1 MARESEALEVH
12 RDLHRRGLISNEKWA
27 KLSAQSGTKPQKTK
41 MASFEDRG
49 GLRDQGG
56 IRERGIKETGR
67 DQIDERKSIGTPARA
82 SGAPSKGGR
91 VNAYGEPGRAAIDD
105 GRMQR
110 PAFPSGGKLKA
121 ANAKKKLTAVPKD
134 RSKSA
139 PSEYGGPSNRKY
151 G

>member
-1 MARESEALEVH
+1 MSMKDHE
-12 RDLHRRGLISNEKWA
+12 DLHRRGLISNEKWA
-27 KLSAQSGTKPQKTK
+27 KLSAQSGTKSQKSR
-41 MASFEDRG
+41 MAPAESRE

-56 IRERGIKETGR
+56 IRDRGVKELGR
-67 DQIDERKSIGTPARA
+67 DSINAKTSIGTPERA

-91 VNAYGEPGRAAIDD
+91 VNAYGEPGRGEIDD
-105 GRMQR
+105 GSHQR
-110 PAFPSGGKLKA
+110 PAFPGGSKVKA

-139 PSEYGGPSNRKY
+139 PSQYGGPSNRKY

>member
-1 MARESEALEVH
+1 MRHESLEAH

-27 KLSAQSGTKPQKTK
+27 RLSAQSGTKSQKSR
-41 MASFEDRG
+41 MAPAESRE

-56 IRERGIKETGR
+56 IHDRGIKETGR
-67 DQIDERKSIGTPARA
+67 RQIDENKSIGTPERA

-91 VNAYGEPGRAAIDD
+91 VNAYGEPGRGAIDD

-110 PAFPSGGKLKA
+110 PAFPKGAKVKGGKPPKLK
-121 ANAKKKLTAVPKD
+121 AVPKD

-139 PSEYGGPSNRKY
+139 PSDYGGPSNRKY

>member
-1 MARESEALEVH
+1 MPMADH
-12 RDLHRRGLISNEKWA
+12 KDLHRRGLISNEKWA
-27 KLSAQSGTKPQKTK
+27 KLSQQSGTKSQKSK
-41 MASFEDRG
+41 MANFDDRG

-56 IRERGIKETGR
+56 IRDRGVKELGR
-67 DQIDERKSIGTPARA
+67 DSINAKTDIGTPERA

-91 VNAYGEPGRAAIDD
+91 VNAYGQPGRGEIDD
-105 GRMQR
+105 GKMQR
-110 PAFPSGGKLKA
+110 PAFPGGSKVKA

-139 PSEYGGPSNRKY
+139 PSQYGGPSNRKY